1 MTLTIQKEVAQRIVA
16 GPGTKDYGV
25 LSLAVQY
32 YVEPEIKFIIPASA
46 FRPVPKVDSAAI
58 HMVVRKGPKVVV
70 ADEALFFR
78 VIRTGFSQRR
88 KTLSNALKPLVK
100 NIRDILIEIG
110 IDPVRRAETLSMEE
124 FAKLA
129 DHLHLNKDVNQ
140 PANL

>member
-1 MTLTIQKEVAQRIVA
+1 
-16 GPGTKDYGV
+16 V

-32 YVEPEIKFIIPASA
+32 HADPEIKFIIPAAA

-58 HMVVRKGPKVVV
+58 HMAVRTGPKVVV

-78 VIRTGFSQRR
+78 IIRTGFSQRR
-88 KTLSNALKPLVK
+88 KTLSNALKPLIEDV
-100 NIRDILIEIG
+100 REVLISIG

-129 DHLHLNKDVNQ
+129 DHLYCIGHTNQ
-140 PANL
+140 PDSP